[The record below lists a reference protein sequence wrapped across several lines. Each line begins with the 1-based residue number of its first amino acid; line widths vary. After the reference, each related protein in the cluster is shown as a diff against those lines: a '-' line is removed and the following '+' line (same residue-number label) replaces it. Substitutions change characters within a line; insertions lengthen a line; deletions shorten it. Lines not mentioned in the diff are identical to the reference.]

1 MGQPPS
7 TNPFRDAS
15 AGAGPLP
22 AAAVVIFGAT
32 GDLTRRK
39 LFPAL
44 FRLMSEGRIP
54 PLPVIGFA
62 RRPWTDETFR
72 RHLRRS
78 LAATGIGPAAIAA
91 LWPRVSPG
99 IRYLCADFGGDEGYA
114 RLSRELPV
122 LASDG
127 PAAGNVLFYLAT
139 PPSQY
144 PVVIEKL
151 GRFRL
156 ARGRSGWVRVVVEK
170 PFGRDLASARDLNR
184 RLARVFEEK
193 QIFRIDH
200 YLGKETVQNL
210 QVFRFAN
217 GVFEPLWNQRYI
229 DHVQITVSESIGIE
243 GRGKYFEEAGILR
256 DMVQNH
262 ILQLVSL
269 FAMEPPSSFS
279 PEAVRNEK
287 VKVLE
292 SLRPLDAAETAA
304 ATVRGQYGHG
314 LIDGREV
321 PAYREEP
328 DVSPGSATETFAAL
342 RIFIDNWRWA
352 GVPFY
357 IRVGK
362 RLPKRGTVIS
372 LQFRDVPHL
381 LFQRAEGSP
390 APNVLTLRIQPE
402 EGVSLQFST
411 KVPGPHM
418 NIRPVKMDF
427 QYGTSFARAIPEAYD
442 RLLLDCLNGDAT
454 LYTRHDEAE
463 AAWAFVTGILD
474 AWRETPPPPFP
485 NYESGTWGPSQAE
498 ELVQRDGRRWRFP

>member
-1 MGQPPS
+1 MAEGQIS
-7 TNPFRDAS
+7 S
-15 AGAGPLP
+15 
-22 AAAVVIFGAT
+22 
-32 GDLTRRK
+32 
-39 LFPAL
+39 
-44 FRLMSEGRIP
+44 

-62 RRPWTDETFR
+62 RRSWTDDTFR
-72 RHLRRS
+72 RHLRQS
-78 LAATGIGPAAIAA
+78 LKSAGIGPATIAA
-91 LWPRVSPG
+91 FWPRVSPG
-99 IRYLCADFGGDEGYA
+99 IRYLSSDFSVEGGYA
-114 RLSRELPV
+114 RLSRELSK
-122 LASDG
+122 LSG
-127 PAAGNVLFYLAT
+127 EGLSGGNVLFYLAT
-139 PPSQY
+139 PPSHY
-144 PVVIEKL
+144 PTIVEKL
-151 GRFRL
+151 GRFKL
-156 ARGRSGWVRVVVEK
+156 ARGRSGWSRVVVEK

-217 GVFEPLWNQRYI
+217 GIFEPLWNQRYI
-229 DHVQITVSESIGIE
+229 DHVQITVSEPIGIE

-304 ATVRGQYGHG
+304 GTVRGQYGHG

-321 PAYREEP
+321 PAYRQEP
-328 DVSPGSATETFAAL
+328 DVSPDSLVETFAAMKVH
-342 RIFIDNWRWA
+342 IDNWRWA

-362 RLPKRGTVIS
+362 RLPKRGTVIN

-381 LFQRAEGSP
+381 LFKQAEGGL

-402 EGVSLQFST
+402 EGVSLQFSS
-411 KVPGPHM
+411 KVPGPRM

-427 QYGTSFARAIPEAYD
+427 QYGTSFGRAIPDAYD
-442 RLLLDCLNGDAT
+442 RLLLDCLAGDAT
-454 LYTRHDEAE
+454 LYTRRDEVE
-463 AAWAFVTGILD
+463 AAWTFVTGIIE
-474 AWRETPPPPFP
+474 AWKGTPPPPFP
-485 NYESGTWGPSQAE
+485 NYESGTWGPPEAE
-498 ELVQRDGRRWRFP
+498 VLMRRDGRRWRSI